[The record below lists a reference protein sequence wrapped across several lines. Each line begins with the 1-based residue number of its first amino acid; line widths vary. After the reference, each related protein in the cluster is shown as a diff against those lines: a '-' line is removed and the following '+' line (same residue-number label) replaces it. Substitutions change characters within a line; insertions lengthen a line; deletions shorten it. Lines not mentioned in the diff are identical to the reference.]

1 MILKLMTMAG
11 PVPVEITIRP
21 PARPHDGHDVILE
34 VGTTD
39 SGTLKAHRDSWWRHT
54 VPVAGIVEALQA
66 NANQCR
72 LHETPEIAA
81 VATALTA
88 AALTA
93 LRGMGWS
100 DAQD

>member
-1 MILKLMTMAG
+1 MMMRLMAMAG

-21 PARPHDGHDVILE
+21 PARPHEADGHDVILE

-81 VATALTA
+81 IATALTA
-88 AALTA
+88 AALVAVRA
-93 LRGMGWS
+93 LEG
-100 DAQD
+100 